1 MIPIRVYVRVEVDVK
16 QNNWQYPVCEDI
28 GIQVYPMVDLM
39 AIRCVMLKIGLPAT
53 ALLPTTDLAD
63 RTRLPG
69 PLHRNQSMFFA
80 RDLKPL
86 YS

>member
-16 QNNWQYPVCEDI
+16 QNNWQYPVCEYI

-39 AIRCVMLKIGLPAT
+39 AILCVMLKIALPAT
-53 ALLPTTDLAD
+53 ALLPTTDLGD
-63 RTRLPG
+63 RTRLAE

-86 YS
+86 YP